1 MENNQ
6 LPKPTVDS
14 IVTALVESGIKLFHD
29 QYKEP
34 YLSTDG
40 TGKSVLPIRSQL
52 CREWLGHYCYGTLG
66 KVVST
71 DVLTKI
77 TNTLSGI
84 AQFDGE
90 LIELQIRAVR
100 QKSMI
105 WYDLGEGA
113 VLIGANV
120 WSIFPDPSIL
130 FKRFPHQKSQVKPV
144 EFDDINLIR
153 DYVNLDS
160 DDDYLLFLVYLIA
173 AFIPGF
179 PHPLLVLHGAQGSGK
194 TTPMRVLKELID
206 PSRLQGL
213 PAPAKPEDFVHVAS
227 KHYFLFF
234 DNLSVMPLWLSDTLA
249 RAITGDGF
257 SKRALYSNDDD
268 VIYNF
273 QRTIAING
281 INQVIT
287 RSDLLDRAILL
298 NLQRIPDDK
307 RIEEAV
313 FWERFNNDKAKILG
327 AVFTV
332 LSRAIEI
339 HPKIKLDKKPRMAD
353 FYRWGCA
360 ITEALGQ
367 PKEKFMDAYDTNISN
382 QNDEAIEA
390 SPVALAVIRLMEHLD
405 TWEGTATELLEA
417 LNEVTG
423 ATLHAKA
430 AGLPPHANWLSRNLT
445 LLQPNL
451 LAHGIVMERKDTA
464 RPRKIIITKDPNFTV
479 GTDELSGIGVIE
491 DTFGSVELLTDTDIP
506 TFEDRH
512 HDGTDSKNSK
522 TSEE

>member
-14 IVTALVESGIKLFHD
+14 IVTSLVESGIKLFHD
-29 QYKEP
+29 QYREP

-40 TGKSVLPIRSQL
+40 TGKNVLPIRSQI

-66 KVVST
+66 KVVGT

-77 TNTLSGI
+77 TNTLSGM
-84 AQFDGE
+84 ALFDGE

-100 QKSMI
+100 QNSMI

-113 VLIGANV
+113 VVIGAKV
-120 WSIFPDPSIL
+120 WSVFPDPAIL
-130 FKRFPHQKSQVKPV
+130 FKRFPHQKGQVEPV
-144 EFDDINLIR
+144 ESDDINLIR
-153 DYVNLDS
+153 NYVNLQNP
-160 DDDYLLFLVYLIA
+160 DDYLLFLIYLVA

-298 NLQRIPDDK
+298 NLERIPDNK
-307 RIEEAV
+307 RIEETV
-313 FWERFNNDKAKILG
+313 FWENFNNDKAKILG
-327 AVFTV
+327 AIFTV
-332 LSRAIEI
+332 LSHAIEI
-339 HPKIKLDKKPRMAD
+339 HPRIKLDKKPRMAD

-360 ITEALGQ
+360 IAEALGE
-367 PKEKFMDAYDTNISN
+367 PKEKFMAAYDTNISN

-390 SPVALAVIRLMEHLD
+390 SPVALAVIRLMENEES
-405 TWEGTATELLEA
+405 WEGTATELLDA

-464 RPRKIIITKDPNFTV
+464 RPRKIIITKNAHFTV
-479 GTDELSGIGVIE
+479 DTDGLSNLGVVE
-491 DTFGSVELLTDTDIP
+491 DTFGSVELVVDAEIPSFDERQYDSTD
-506 TFEDRH
+506 
-512 HDGTDSKNSK
+512 GKNSK
-522 TSEE
+522 TSDE